1 MVIVPWKKLFIQG
14 VSLAFIIL
22 FSLNC
27 HPAQAANPDPLRLQK
42 MVNRF
47 SWQDAKNTYPKNSIL
62 FVGSSS
68 VYRWKTAYAFPEY
81 PVINRGIPGAEIAD
95 LNYYYG
101 DLVEKYRAATV
112 IFYCGD
118 NDIASG
124 KSPEQILAD
133 FKTFTTHLMVQ
144 TNQPTLIFLAIK
156 PSPQRWKL
164 WSEMVETNLKIQRY
178 CRDSHQCTFVDTATV
193 LLNDKGQP
201 DKRFFAEDGLHLNG
215 EGYQLWNK
223 LLYSV
228 TGGDVL
234 ALVL

>member
-1 MVIVPWKKLFIQG
+1 MGGTLRQQFFRL
-14 VSLAFIIL
+14 SIL
-22 FSLNC
+22 FFIFISVLSC
-27 HPAQAANPDPLRLQK
+27 HADQTTQPSPSYLKK

-47 SWQDAKNTYPKNSIL
+47 YWQDAKNSSPEKALL

-68 VYRWKTAYAFPEY
+68 IYRWKTAQAFPDY
-81 PVINRGIPGAEIAD
+81 PVINRGIPGAEIATI
-95 LNYYYG
+95 NFIYT
-101 DLVEKYRAATV
+101 DLVEKYSAKTI

-124 KSPEQILAD
+124 KSPEHILTD
-133 FKTFTTHLMVQ
+133 FKTFTTHLMAQ

-156 PSPQRWKL
+156 PSPQRWQL
-164 WSEMVETNLKIQRY
+164 WVKMVETNLKIQRY

-223 LLYSV
+223 LLYS
-228 TGGDVL
+228 TL
-234 ALVL
+234 PK